1 MHIYTS
7 FEDDFEPRIINDKK
21 KNDIFMNIH
30 WGKLYGIKKWH
41 AMYYKWDSFC
51 KKDCN
56 YHLQN
61 QLFLVQVS
69 DDNLTY

>member
-1 MHIYTS
+1 
-7 FEDDFEPRIINDKK
+7 
-21 KNDIFMNIH
+21 MNIH